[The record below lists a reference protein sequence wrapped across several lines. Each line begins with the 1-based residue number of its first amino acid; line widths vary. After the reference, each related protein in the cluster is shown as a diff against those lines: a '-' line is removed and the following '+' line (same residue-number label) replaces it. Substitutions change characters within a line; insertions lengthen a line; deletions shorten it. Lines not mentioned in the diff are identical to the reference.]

1 MTSFDD
7 LLKFSNSMS
16 LKRPEDV
23 DPMAA
28 AIWHSLIEDY
38 YSGLNQR
45 FNDGYAEQA
54 AAYAENI
61 LQPPGITMRT
71 MNLKTVPLDYGECE

>member
-7 LLKFSNSMS
+7 LMKFSNHMS
-16 LKRPEDV
+16 LIRPEDV

-28 AIWHSLIEDY
+28 AIWGALIEDY
-38 YSGLNQR
+38 YAGLNQR

-54 AAYAENI
+54 KKLE
-61 LQPPGITMRT
+61 PPGITMRYF
-71 MNLKTVPLDYGECE
+71 NLEAS